1 LTASFKQ
8 VCIKSFKPG
17 SVLVDSLISL
27 TNSFN
32 TELAE
37 TLILSGL
44 TNQANI
50 SSSLNVSTKSITA
63 SYGNYIL
70 IMSLFFLFLIIL
82 FLVSGSSTK
91 SSVCL
96 KTFFMILTINFVF

>member
-1 LTASFKQ
+1 MRLDSSLKEVNLTASFKQ

-27 TNSFN
+27 TNSFY

-37 TLILSGL
+37 TLILLGL
-44 TNQANI
+44 TNQANS
-50 SSSLNVSTKSITA
+50 SSSLNFSTKSITA

-70 IMSLFFLFLIIL
+70 MSLFFLKISFFNYFIFSLR
-82 FLVSGSSTK
+82 K
-91 SSVCL
+91 SY
-96 KTFFMILTINFVF
+96 